1 MGGMSSFA
9 NVRVRQLEPEIMDQP
24 GLDST
29 RHAEALRGLHRI
41 NFFSRTCATLW
52 EPLKQWA
59 SLHPGVPLRVLDVA
73 SGGGEIAIGLRRRAA
88 RMNFPITVDGCD
100 RNQTAV
106 AFASNAA
113 RRNRVD
119 ARFYT
124 HDVLQN
130 GLPEGYDVITCA
142 LFMHHLTDEE
152 ARGFLRRAAQACRLL
167 VISDLIRS
175 RAGLALAHFACRT
188 LTRSD
193 VVLNDGP
200 SSVAAAFT
208 IDEFRR
214 VATDAGLHDHRI
226 SWQWP
231 YRFLFTWSRA

>member
-1 MGGMSSFA
+1 MSSFA

-29 RHAEALRGLHRI
+29 RHAVALRGLSRI
-41 NFFSRTCATLW
+41 NLLSRTCSALW
-52 EPLKQWA
+52 TPLKQWT
-59 SLHPGVPLRVLDVA
+59 LQHPSVPLRVLDVA
-73 SGGGEIAIGLRRRAA
+73 SGGGEIAIGLRQRAT
-88 RMNFPITVDGCD
+88 RMNLPITVDGCD
-100 RNQTAV
+100 RNHTAV
-106 AFASNAA
+106 AYASNAA

-119 ARFYT
+119 ANFYT
-124 HDVLQN
+124 HDVIQD
-130 GLPEGYDVITCA
+130 GLPEGYDAITCA

-152 ARGFLRRAAQACRLL
+152 ARVFLRRAAQTCKLII
-167 VISDLIRS
+167 ISDLIRS
-175 RAGLALAHFACRT
+175 RAGLALAHLACRT

-200 SSVAAAFT
+200 SSVSAAFT

-214 VATDAGLHDHRI
+214 LATEAGLHGHHI

-231 YRFLFTWSRA
+231 YRFLFTWSRP